1 MDDQILIKTDGMPTY
16 NFANVIDDHLMG
28 ITHVMRGMEYLSSTP
43 KYNLL
48 YEAFGWEI
56 PQYIHMPP
64 VMRDSQHKLS
74 KRDGDAYFSDYV
86 DKGYLVEAIVNYLA
100 LVGWNPGDDRE
111 FFTLDELVE
120 AFDIHRINKAPGIFD
135 VKKLTWFN
143 AEYIRRLTSEKYLE
157 MVTPWFDK
165 VFGDSSKMDYK
176 RLAELMQGRTEV
188 FNLVP
193 DMVRFLAQLPDYDSE
208 SSALV
213 KMYLR
218 GDFGKDPGDV
228 NAYAAS
234 AFYAVDRFA
243 NYKMKW
249 KSFYDNGDIII
260 SDRYA
265 TSNAYH
271 QATKIEKSERAEFFK
286 WLEDFEYGLI
296 GVPKPDAVIYLDMP
310 IEISQKM
317 MSERYHGDETKKD
330 IHESNLDYLYKC
342 RDAALDAAEKMGWY
356 VVKCND
362 GDSPRSIESIGDEIY
377 SIISTEVL

>member
-1 MDDQILIKTDGMPTY
+1 MKGKLIVIEGLDGSGKSTQIECLKNRLNGKNVHQIK
-16 NFANVIDDHLMG
+16 
-28 ITHVMRGMEYLSSTP
+28 
-43 KYNLL
+43 
-48 YEAFGWEI
+48 
-56 PQYIHMPP
+56 
-64 VMRDSQHKLS
+64 
-74 KRDGDAYFSDYV
+74 
-86 DKGYLVEAIVNYLA
+86 
-100 LVGWNPGDDRE
+100 
-111 FFTLDELVE
+111 
-120 AFDIHRINKAPGIFD
+120 
-135 VKKLTWFN
+135 
-143 AEYIRRLTSEKYLE
+143 
-157 MVTPWFDK
+157 
-165 VFGDSSKMDYK
+165 
-176 RLAELMQGRTEV
+176 
-188 FNLVP
+188 
-193 DMVRFLAQLPDYDSE
+193 LPDYDSE

-260 SDRYA
+260 SDRYT

-271 QATKIEKSERAEFFK
+271 QATKIDKADRAEFFK

-330 IHESNLDYLYKC
+330 IHESNLEYLYKC

-356 VVKCND
+356 VVKCNE

>member
-1 MDDQILIKTDGMPTY
+1 MKGKLIVIEGLDGSGKSTQI
-16 NFANVIDDHLMG
+16 
-28 ITHVMRGMEYLSSTP
+28 EYLKS
-43 KYNLL
+43 
-48 YEAFGWEI
+48 
-56 PQYIHMPP
+56 
-64 VMRDSQHKLS
+64 KLNG
-74 KRDGDAYFSDYV
+74 KNV
-86 DKGYLVEAIVNYLA
+86 HQIK
-100 LVGWNPGDDRE
+100 
-111 FFTLDELVE
+111 
-120 AFDIHRINKAPGIFD
+120 
-135 VKKLTWFN
+135 
-143 AEYIRRLTSEKYLE
+143 
-157 MVTPWFDK
+157 
-165 VFGDSSKMDYK
+165 
-176 RLAELMQGRTEV
+176 
-188 FNLVP
+188 
-193 DMVRFLAQLPDYDSE
+193 LPDYDSE

-249 KSFYDNGDIII
+249 KSFYDSGDIII
-260 SDRYA
+260 SDRYT

-271 QATKIEKSERAEFFK
+271 QATKINKDERAGFFK

-356 VVKCND
+356 VVKCSD
-362 GDSPRSIESIGDEIY
+362 GDRPRSIESIGDEIF

>member
-1 MDDQILIKTDGMPTY
+1 MKGKLIVIEGLDGSGKSTQI
-16 NFANVIDDHLMG
+16 
-28 ITHVMRGMEYLSSTP
+28 EYLKS
-43 KYNLL
+43 
-48 YEAFGWEI
+48 
-56 PQYIHMPP
+56 
-64 VMRDSQHKLS
+64 KLNG
-74 KRDGDAYFSDYV
+74 KNV
-86 DKGYLVEAIVNYLA
+86 HQIK
-100 LVGWNPGDDRE
+100 
-111 FFTLDELVE
+111 
-120 AFDIHRINKAPGIFD
+120 
-135 VKKLTWFN
+135 
-143 AEYIRRLTSEKYLE
+143 
-157 MVTPWFDK
+157 
-165 VFGDSSKMDYK
+165 
-176 RLAELMQGRTEV
+176 
-188 FNLVP
+188 
-193 DMVRFLAQLPDYDSE
+193 LPDYDSE

-249 KSFYDNGDIII
+249 KSFYDSGDIII
-260 SDRYA
+260 SDRYT

-271 QATKIEKSERAEFFK
+271 QATKIDKVERADFFK

-310 IEISQKM
+310 IEISQRM

-356 VVKCND
+356 VVKCSD
-362 GDSPRSIESIGDEIY
+362 GDRPRSIESIGDEIF

>member
-1 MDDQILIKTDGMPTY
+1 MKGKLIVIEGLDGSGKSTQI
-16 NFANVIDDHLMG
+16 
-28 ITHVMRGMEYLSSTP
+28 EYLKS
-43 KYNLL
+43 
-48 YEAFGWEI
+48 
-56 PQYIHMPP
+56 
-64 VMRDSQHKLS
+64 KLNG
-74 KRDGDAYFSDYV
+74 KNV
-86 DKGYLVEAIVNYLA
+86 HQIK
-100 LVGWNPGDDRE
+100 
-111 FFTLDELVE
+111 
-120 AFDIHRINKAPGIFD
+120 
-135 VKKLTWFN
+135 
-143 AEYIRRLTSEKYLE
+143 
-157 MVTPWFDK
+157 
-165 VFGDSSKMDYK
+165 
-176 RLAELMQGRTEV
+176 
-188 FNLVP
+188 
-193 DMVRFLAQLPDYDSE
+193 LPDYDSE

-249 KSFYDNGDIII
+249 KSFYDSGDIII
-260 SDRYA
+260 SDRYT

-271 QATKIEKSERAEFFK
+271 QATKIDKDERADFFK

-356 VVKCND
+356 VVKCSD
-362 GDSPRSIESIGDEIY
+362 GDRPRSIESIGDEIF